1 MVSAGSE
8 LTTDQKIHKKQDFI
22 NMMNATTK
30 ELRGKIEERNH
41 QGKYKKCANNIYMKL
56 RKKATRENIKSAPTI
71 FT

>member
-1 MVSAGSE
+1 
-8 LTTDQKIHKKQDFI
+8 
-22 NMMNATTK
+22 MMNATTK

-41 QGKYKKCANNIYMKL
+41 QGKYKKYATNIYMKL